1 MKLSTRARYGL
12 RITFLIALSH
22 DKPVSLSTL
31 VRQTDL
37 SEKYLEQLLGML
49 RKAGI
54 VESVRGA
61 QGGYY
66 LSDTPDKI
74 SIKEILE
81 ALNDSFDI
89 SDCAGGNC
97 KDAYCPNKIIFK
109 RIYDGIEGLLAST
122 SLSDMINDY
131 KCVR

>member
-12 RITFLIALSH
+12 RITFLIALSQ
-22 DKPVSLSTL
+22 DKPVSLSSL

-54 VESVRGA
+54 IESVRGV

-66 LSDTPDKI
+66 LSRTPEEI
-74 SIKEILE
+74 TIKEILE

-97 KDAYCPNKIIFK
+97 KDAYCPNKRIFA
-109 RIYDGIEGLLAST
+109 R
-122 SLSDMINDY
+122 LSDNINSTLSSVSLQDMVDDY
-131 KCVR
+131 RCV

>member
-1 MKLSTRARYGL
+1 
-12 RITFLIALSH
+12 
-22 DKPVSLSTL
+22 
-31 VRQTDL
+31 
-37 SEKYLEQLLGML
+37 ML

-54 VESVRGA
+54 IESVRGV

-66 LSDTPDKI
+66 LSRTPEEI
-74 SIKEILE
+74 TIKEILE

-89 SDCAGGNC
+89 SDCAGGKC

-109 RIYDGIEGLLAST
+109 RIYDGIDGLLSST

-131 KCVR
+131 RCVR